1 MNNQSNDCSMDASS
15 SSHDHSMDASSSSHE
30 SVSPTGVKDQLVL
43 DIADHEGFLAGSSG
57 LAICRLNPR
66 VTFEYDANNDDV
78 YKEYIEPNIC
88 LTDEEMEQMWWS
100 RQELYDIYRKVRTM
114 TIHFRKH
121 HPDYTSDFGRL
132 FTACAQSSGGLRE
145 YGIADLPAQRAAR
158 GLERHIHEI
167 IPKFRNQFMDCILD
181 IQSNMSPDL
190 DLEVQARLLCAKS
203 CQLSKVSR
211 NLARFLGHHDS
222 VEVADLIREELG
234 ASSATL

>member
-1 MNNQSNDCSMDASS
+1 MNYQSNDCSKDS
-15 SSHDHSMDASSSSHE
+15 SSSSHE

-43 DIADHEGFLAGSSG
+43 DVAAHEGFLTRSSG
-57 LAICRLNPR
+57 LAICTLHPR
-66 VTFEYDANNDDV
+66 VIFEYDANNDDLC
-78 YKEYIEPNIC
+78 KEYIEPNIS

-100 RQELYDIYRKVRTM
+100 RDELYDIYRKVRTM

-132 FTACAQSSGGLRE
+132 FATCAHSSGGLRE
-145 YGIADLPAQRAAR
+145 YAITDLPAQRAAR

-167 IPKFRNQFMDCILD
+167 IPKFRNQFMDCILI
-181 IQSNMSPDL
+181 IQSNIPPGL
-190 DLEVQARLLCAKS
+190 DLKVQARLLCAKS

-222 VEVADLIREELG
+222 VEVADMIREELG
-234 ASSATL
+234 ASSATP